1 MGTQLSMETKLK
13 NERDKWRHKDELHM
27 KERVQ
32 REASVEKKR
41 KKRISSQRT
50 AKKRVTEEQSSTCS
64 LTLRWTDH
72 FWFVSDAFCHA

>member
-32 REASVEKKR
+32 REVSLGK
-41 KKRISSQRT
+41 
-50 AKKRVTEEQSSTCS
+50 EEEEEEECTVHCQEEGN
-64 LTLRWTDH
+64 
-72 FWFVSDAFCHA
+72 

>member
-32 REASVEKKR
+32 RKASLGKEEEEEEEC
-41 KKRISSQRT
+41 T
-50 AKKRVTEEQSSTCS
+50 AHCQEEGN
-64 LTLRWTDH
+64 
-72 FWFVSDAFCHA
+72 